1 MDASQKPDLSLAKKS
16 LPPALFTA
24 IKHIFSQ
31 NIKDCILVGGT
42 ALSGFY
48 AGHRRSD
55 DIDLFV
61 KNTAA
66 FKAVILAVKSLK
78 KIGVDIKEIIHS
90 SQYFKAVCSTKKNS
104 FTVDIVLD
112 ENIFS
117 VGSYHLC
124 HGNIVVADLIT
135 LFMMKSAALLSR
147 CSEKDLY
154 DLIWLFQNLEGFSI
168 MDIIEDGMKIDSG
181 LNPETMLYSISS
193 SILSKESCNF
203 SLDPKIDSKRIFK
216 MISEFKDSLVNILEN
231 YLSNNISS
239 DLKAVVDKIKR
250 LS

>member
-1 MDASQKPDLSLAKKS
+1 MDASQKPNLSLAKKS
-16 LPPALFTA
+16 LPTALFTA

-31 NIKDCILVGGT
+31 NVKDCILVGGT

-48 AGHRRSD
+48 AAHRRSD

-61 KNTAA
+61 KSAEA
-66 FKAVILAVKSLK
+66 FKAVVLAVNSLK
-78 KIGVDIKEIIHS
+78 NTGVNIKKIIHS
-90 SQYFKAVCSTKKNS
+90 SQYFKAVCSTKKHS

-117 VGSYHLC
+117 VGNFHLC
-124 HGNIVVADLIT
+124 RGNIAVVDLKT
-135 LFMMKSAALLSR
+135 LLMMKSAALLSR

-168 MDIIEDGMKIDSG
+168 TDLIENGKKIDTG

-193 SILSKESCNF
+193 STLSKESCNF
-203 SLDPKIDSKRIFK
+203 SLDSEIDTKQVYK
-216 MISEFKDSLVNILEN
+216 MICKFKDRLVSELEN
-231 YLSNNISS
+231 YLSNNTSS